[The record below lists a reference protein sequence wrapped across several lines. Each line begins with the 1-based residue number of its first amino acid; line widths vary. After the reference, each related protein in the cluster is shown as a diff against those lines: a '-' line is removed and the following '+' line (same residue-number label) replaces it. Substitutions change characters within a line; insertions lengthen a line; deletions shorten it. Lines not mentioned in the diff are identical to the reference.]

1 VPPTSVK
8 EPAPPVFPAT
18 QYVER
23 LSEDRVLL
31 QRFHAGDQDAFADLY
46 RRYHPRVLAVLRREL
61 RDPHLAEDLAAETF
75 TRALAA
81 LPGLRYT
88 GRDLD
93 SWLFRIARNLMADHF
108 RRCETRR
115 MTPVAQPEHEQ
126 HVADARGPEAT
137 AVDRTDLLDAL
148 RQLEPRHRAVV
159 VHRVL
164 LDLSIQDTA
173 AALGWHISMVK
184 HQLSRAL
191 LLLAR
196 LLRDSALVRAEV
208 ALA

>member
-1 VPPTSVK
+1 MPPTTVK
-8 EPAPPVFPAT
+8 QPASPVSPAT

-31 QRFHAGDQDAFADLY
+31 QRFHAGDQDAFGDLY
-46 RRYHPRVLAVLRREL
+46 RRYHPRVLAVLCREL

-81 LPGLRYT
+81 LPGLQYA
-88 GRDLD
+88 GRNLD
-93 SWLFRIARNLMADHF
+93 SWLFTIARNLMADHF
-108 RRCETRR
+108 RRSETRR
-115 MTPVAQPEHEQ
+115 MTPVAEPEQ
-126 HVADARGPEAT
+126 RVADTRGTEAT
-137 AVDRTDLLDAL
+137 AVDRADLLDAL

-196 LLRDSALVRAEV
+196 LLHDSGLVRAEV

>member
-1 VPPTSVK
+1 MPPTSVK
-8 EPAPPVFPAT
+8 EPVPPVSPAT

-31 QRFHAGDQDAFADLY
+31 QRFHAGDQDAFGDLY
-46 RRYHPRVLAVLRREL
+46 RRYHPRVLGVLCREL
-61 RDPHLAEDLAAETF
+61 RDPYLAEDLAAETF

-81 LPGLRYT
+81 LPGLQNV
-88 GRDLD
+88 GRNLD
-93 SWLFRIARNLMADHF
+93 SWLFTIARNLVADHF
-108 RRCETRR
+108 RRSETRR
-115 MTPVAQPEHEQ
+115 MTPVAQPEQE
-126 HVADARGPEAT
+126 HVTDVRGPEAT

-173 AALGWHISMVK
+173 TALGWHISMVK

-196 LLRDSALVRAEV
+196 LLRDSALVRVGAV
-208 ALA
+208 LA